1 MRDNLCMAKRFSDT
15 VRYIDDLLTLNN
27 NSFEEEIIN
36 IYPPELTL
44 KKTTES
50 NSTISYLD
58 ISISICNNKYVTEVY
73 DKRENF
79 NFKIVNY
86 PYMCSN
92 IPAKPT
98 YGVYVSQL
106 IRISRICDNYV
117 SFVKRYRLLTEVWYN
132 KLSISFKKFSRRH
145 SMLFNK
151 YAVSVKR
158 HNYKGGNMYS
168 TRCKT

>member
-1 MRDNLCMAKRFSDT
+1 MRESVPVA
-15 VRYIDDLLTLNN
+15 RYSPVCNVLRQWKTSLILTYRVYRLYD
-27 NSFEEEIIN
+27 SFEEEIIN
-36 IYPPELTL
+36 ILPPELTL

-50 NSTISYLD
+50 NSRISYLD

-73 DKRENF
+73 DKRENLNF
-79 NFKIVNY
+79 NIVNY

-117 SFVKRYRLLTEVWYN
+117 SFVKIHPLLT
-132 KLSISFKKFSRRH
+132 
-145 SMLFNK
+145 
-151 YAVSVKR
+151 KR
-158 HNYKGGNMYS
+158 LIKQGFW
-168 TRCKT
+168 

>member
-1 MRDNLCMAKRFSDT
+1 MT
-15 VRYIDDLLTLNN
+15 
-27 NSFEEEIIN
+27 
-36 IYPPELTL
+36 
-44 KKTTES
+44 
-50 NSTISYLD
+50 
-58 ISISICNNKYVTEVY
+58 CNNKYVTEVY

-79 NFKIVNY
+79 NFNIVNY

-106 IRISRICDNYV
+106 VRISRICDNYV
-117 SFVKRYRLLTEVWYN
+117 SFVKRHQLLTKRLIKQGFWYS
-132 KLSISFKKFSRRH
+132 KLSVSFKKFSRRH

-158 HNYKGGNMYS
+158 PYKGGNMYS

>member
-1 MRDNLCMAKRFSDT
+1 MT
-15 VRYIDDLLTLNN
+15 DLLKLNN

-50 NSTISYLD
+50 NSRISYLD

-73 DKRENF
+73 DKRANF
-79 NFKIVNY
+79 NFNIVNY

-98 YGVYVSQL
+98 YGVRVHVSQL
-106 IRISRICDNYV
+106 IKISR
-117 SFVKRYRLLTEVWYN
+117 
-132 KLSISFKKFSRRH
+132 
-145 SMLFNK
+145 M
-151 YAVSVKR
+151 
-158 HNYKGGNMYS
+158 
-168 TRCKT
+168 

>member
-1 MRDNLCMAKRFSDT
+1 MKR
-15 VRYIDDLLTLNN
+15 
-27 NSFEEEIIN
+27 
-36 IYPPELTL
+36 
-44 KKTTES
+44 TTES
-50 NSTISYLD
+50 NSRISYLD

-79 NFKIVNY
+79 NFNIVNY

-106 IRISRICDNYV
+106 VRISRICDNYV
-117 SFVKRYRLLTEVWYN
+117 SFVKRHQLLTKRLIKQGFWYS
-132 KLSISFKKFSRRH
+132 KLSVSFKKFSRRH

-151 YAVSVKR
+151 YAVLR
-158 HNYKGGNMYS
+158 GI
-168 TRCKT
+168 

>member
-1 MRDNLCMAKRFSDT
+1 MRDNLCIAKRFSDT

-36 IYPPELTL
+36 IYHPELTL

-50 NSTISYLD
+50 NSRISYLD
-58 ISISICNNKYVTEVY
+58 ISIIICNNKYVTEVY

-79 NFKIVNY
+79 NFNIVNY

-106 IRISRICDNYV
+106 VRISRICDNYV
-117 SFVKRYRLLTEVWYN
+117 SFVTNYLL
-132 KLSISFKKFSRRH
+132 RD
-145 SMLFNK
+145 
-151 YAVSVKR
+151 
-158 HNYKGGNMYS
+158 
-168 TRCKT
+168 